1 MINFLKNKV
10 KKNAE
15 IFALFV
21 LILIT
26 IISTSYFNYNKKKI
40 YYNYKTVIN
49 NIYLK
54 KTLNHTFNQLEP
66 RFKEIEHRIIEG
78 ETFDKILESYE
89 IKNSEIEEI
98 KSKISKKININKLNT
113 EHKIQFTIDQSNLV
127 IKEFIFQIS
136 NTEKIYLTRNTES
149 KKFEQKNKFCSF

>member
-40 YYNYKTVIN
+40 YYNYKTIIN

-54 KTLNHTFNQLEP
+54 KTLNYTFNQLEP
-66 RFKEIEHRIIEG
+66 RFKEIEHRVLEG
-78 ETFDKILESYE
+78 EI
-89 IKNSEIEEI
+89 
-98 KSKISKKININKLNT
+98 
-113 EHKIQFTIDQSNLV
+113 
-127 IKEFIFQIS
+127 
-136 NTEKIYLTRNTES
+136 
-149 KKFEQKNKFCSF
+149 

>member
-1 MINFLKNKV
+1 MINYLKNKV

-15 IFALFV
+15 IFALIV

-54 KTLNHTFNQLEP
+54 KTL
-66 RFKEIEHRIIEG
+66 
-78 ETFDKILESYE
+78 
-89 IKNSEIEEI
+89 
-98 KSKISKKININKLNT
+98 KS
-113 EHKIQFTIDQSNLV
+113 HF
-127 IKEFIFQIS
+127 
-136 NTEKIYLTRNTES
+136 
-149 KKFEQKNKFCSF
+149 